1 MSASPRPSRLWRKHY
16 ALPAEH
22 GAWIWWI
29 GPLLIG
35 AAAAR
40 AFTPDTLILALAAL
54 AAFLLRQPASIAV
67 KALSGRRARGDL
79 APAAVW
85 AALYGGAALAG
96 GAALVLR
103 EHTQILW
110 LAAPG
115 LAVFAWHLMLIGR
128 REERGQMGIE
138 LVGAGVLALAA
149 PAAYWVSG
157 GPAPAVGWTLWAIT
171 WLQSAASI
179 VTVYARLAARRLE
192 ATPPPAERWRMS
204 ARGLGYNSFNLAF
217 GLALAALGRVPWA
230 VPAAF
235 ALMLAEAIEGAVRP
249 PVGARPAKIG
259 FRQLGTSI
267 AFVILVAAAYLL

>member
-1 MSASPRPSRLWRKHY
+1 MTPSRRPSHPWRTHY

-40 AFTPDTLILALAAL
+40 ALTADTLILALAAL

-67 KALSGRRARGDL
+67 KALSGRRARMEL
-79 APAAVW
+79 APAIVWCAVYGACTL
-85 AALYGGAALAG
+85 AAA
-96 GAALVLR
+96 AALVLR
-103 EHTQILW
+103 GHRQILW
-110 LAAPG
+110 LALPG
-115 LAVFAWHLMLIGR
+115 LAVFAWHLLLISR

-157 GPAPAVGWTLWAIT
+157 GAAAAVGWTLWGIT

-179 VTVYARLAARRLE
+179 VTVYTRLAQRRLDT
-192 ATPPPAERWRMS
+192 TPAPAERWRMS
-204 ARGLGYNSFNLAF
+204 ARGLGYNTFNLAF
-217 GLALAALGRVPWA
+217 GLVLSALARVPWA

-235 ALMLAEAIEGAVRP
+235 ALMLLEAIEGAVRP
-249 PVGARPAKIG
+249 PVGALPATIG
-259 FRQLGTSI
+259 FRQLGLSI
-267 AFVILVAAAYLL
+267 AFVAIVSAGYLL